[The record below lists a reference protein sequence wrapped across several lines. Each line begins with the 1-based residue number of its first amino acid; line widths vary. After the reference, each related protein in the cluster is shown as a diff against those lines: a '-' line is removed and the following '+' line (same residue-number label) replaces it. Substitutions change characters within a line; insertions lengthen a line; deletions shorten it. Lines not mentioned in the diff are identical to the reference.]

1 MRHRIGNTAVLAAGY
16 HLAFAIG
23 TGLAVAAIIVTAA
36 GTTPMINSTY
46 HRKRMASRPDCP
58 SLRVRKR

>member
-23 TGLAVAAIIVTAA
+23 TGLAVAAIIVD
-36 GTTPMINSTY
+36 G
-46 HRKRMASRPDCP
+46 MAP
-58 SLRVRKR
+58 VRDV